1 MLIASI
7 LDRIDGRCQV
17 ASKLRTTAE
26 PEAQKTVLQGARC
39 WRAGGCESEAP
50 IGGHGR
56 SDRHNTLTEYQNP
69 QNQPGMDKRVMIIF
83 AATMLLLVLAQQYLI
98 KQPQPTP
105 QAAKNAPAV
114 QAPVTPAAN
123 QLSANEAQTAAAK
136 PGSAQASSV
145 QAGSESPTVV
155 ENELYRITLSNR
167 GALVKSWVLKKH
179 TDDKGQQLDL
189 VNQPAAA
196 QYGYPLSL
204 WSWDDGLRQRL
215 NNGLYVVNQ
224 TQTGNAT
231 DVTFEYSDGDLSVK
245 KELHFDNSYVVGV
258 KTSVLR
264 GGSYVTALPAW
275 PAGFGD
281 ATGLP
286 SYAEQRLNYV
296 QSGED
301 VKRLKLDKSGKDI
314 SGGRLMTGNFEWVGP
329 SDAYFG
335 AIFLP
340 AQPQNAAFAEL
351 RNPIEISKDP
361 SNPQG
366 DKSRVEVVGA
376 AVGSLNAPSN
386 VRLFAGP
393 KAVDILETVRSA
405 GGVDLHAVLDFGFFQ
420 FIGRPLFAWVRW
432 TQQHWTPNWGWTIIL
447 VTVMINVALLPLR
460 ISQIKSSMKMQ
471 KVAPQMQA
479 IQEKYK
485 KYKMDDPRRMEMQK
499 EVSAL
504 YKEHDVNPIGGCLP
518 LIIQMPFLFAFYAML
533 RNAIELRHAHWLYL
547 TDLSAPDRW
556 HIIPIATVVLMVAMQ
571 RMMPAAGMSKE
582 QQRMMNMMTPVM
594 FALFT
599 WTVASGLGLY
609 IITGTVVQIIQ
620 QTIMNRTPMG
630 REMRALAEKRAAKAA
645 EKKR

>member
-1 MLIASI
+1 
-7 LDRIDGRCQV
+7 
-17 ASKLRTTAE
+17 
-26 PEAQKTVLQGARC
+26 
-39 WRAGGCESEAP
+39 
-50 IGGHGR
+50 
-56 SDRHNTLTEYQNP
+56 LTEYQNP

-83 AATMLLLVLAQQYLI
+83 AVTMLLLVLAQQFMM
-98 KQPQPTP
+98 KSPAPSQ
-105 QAAKNAPAV
+105 QAAKNAPAT
-114 QAPVTPAAN
+114 APATPTPAAPPASPAAEAARK
-123 QLSANEAQTAAAK
+123 LPVAPSAL
-136 PGSAQASSV
+136 QAT
-145 QAGSESPTVV
+145 SESTTVV
-155 ENELYRITLSNR
+155 ENDLYRITLSNR
-167 GALVKSWVLKKH
+167 GGLVKSWVLKKYK
-179 TDDKGQQLDL
+179 DDRGQELDL
-189 VNQPAAA
+189 ANQLAAA

-204 WSWDDGLRQRL
+204 WTWDEGLRQRL
-215 NNGLYVVNQ
+215 NGALYVVHESQ
-224 TQTGNAT
+224 VDESPKAGAK
-231 DVTFEYSDGDLSVK
+231 DVTFEYADGDLSVK

-275 PAGFGD
+275 PSGFGD

-286 SYAEQRLNYV
+286 SYAEQRLNYL

-301 VKRLKLDKSGKDI
+301 VKRLKLDKSRKDI
-314 SGGRLMTGNFEWVGP
+314 SSGRVLTGNFQWAGP

-340 AQPQNAAFAEL
+340 AQPQNTAVAEL
-351 RNPIEISKDP
+351 RSAIEIPKDAN
-361 SNPQG
+361 NPQG
-366 DKSRVEVVGA
+366 EKTRAEVVGV
-376 AVGSLNAPSN
+376 AVGSQNAPSN

-393 KAVDILETVRSA
+393 KAVDVLETVRSA
-405 GGVDLHAVLDFGFFQ
+405 EGVDLHGVLDFGFFG

-432 TQQHWTPNWGWTIIL
+432 TQQHWTPNWGWTIIV
-447 VTVMINVALLPLR
+447 VTIMINVALLPLR

-499 EVSAL
+499 EVAAL
-504 YKEHDVNPIGGCLP
+504 YKEHNVNPVGGCLP
-518 LIIQMPFLFAFYAML
+518 VIIQMPFLFAFYTML
-533 RNAIELRHAHWLYL
+533 RNAIELRHAGWLYL
-547 TDLSAPDRW
+547 SDLSAPDHW
-556 HIIPIATVVLMVAMQ
+556 HIIPIATIVLMVAMQ

>member
-1 MLIASI
+1 
-7 LDRIDGRCQV
+7 
-17 ASKLRTTAE
+17 
-26 PEAQKTVLQGARC
+26 
-39 WRAGGCESEAP
+39 
-50 IGGHGR
+50 
-56 SDRHNTLTEYQNP
+56 LTEYQNP

-83 AATMLLLVLAQQYLI
+83 AVTMLLLVLAQQFMM
-98 KQPQPTP
+98 KSPAPSQ
-105 QAAKNAPAV
+105 QAAKNAPAT
-114 QAPVTPAAN
+114 APATPTPAAPPASPAAEAARK
-123 QLSANEAQTAAAK
+123 LPVAPSAL
-136 PGSAQASSV
+136 QAT
-145 QAGSESPTVV
+145 SESTTVV
-155 ENELYRITLSNR
+155 ENDLYRITLSNR
-167 GALVKSWVLKKH
+167 GGLVKSWVLKKYK
-179 TDDKGQQLDL
+179 DDRGQELDL
-189 VNQPAAA
+189 ANQLAAA

-204 WSWDDGLRQRL
+204 WTWDEGLRQRL
-215 NNGLYVVNQ
+215 NGALYVVHESQ
-224 TQTGNAT
+224 VDESPKAGAK
-231 DVTFEYSDGDLSVK
+231 DVTFEYADGDLSVK

-275 PAGFGD
+275 PSGFGD

-286 SYAEQRLNYV
+286 SYAEQRLNYL

-314 SGGRLMTGNFEWVGP
+314 SSGRVLTGNFQWAGP

-340 AQPQNAAFAEL
+340 AQPQNTAVAEL
-351 RNPIEISKDP
+351 RSAIEIPKDAN
-361 SNPQG
+361 NPQG
-366 DKSRVEVVGA
+366 EKTRAEVVGV
-376 AVGSLNAPSN
+376 AVGSQNAPSN

-393 KAVDILETVRSA
+393 KAVDVLETVRSA
-405 GGVDLHAVLDFGFFQ
+405 EGVDLHGVLDFGFFG

-432 TQQHWTPNWGWTIIL
+432 TQQHWTPNWGWTIIV
-447 VTVMINVALLPLR
+447 VTIMINVALLPLR

-499 EVSAL
+499 EVAAL
-504 YKEHDVNPIGGCLP
+504 YKEHNVNPVGGCLP
-518 LIIQMPFLFAFYAML
+518 VIIQMPFLFAFYTML
-533 RNAIELRHAHWLYL
+533 RNAIELRHAGWLYL
-547 TDLSAPDRW
+547 SDLSAPDHW
-556 HIIPIATVVLMVAMQ
+556 HIIPIATIVLMVAMQ